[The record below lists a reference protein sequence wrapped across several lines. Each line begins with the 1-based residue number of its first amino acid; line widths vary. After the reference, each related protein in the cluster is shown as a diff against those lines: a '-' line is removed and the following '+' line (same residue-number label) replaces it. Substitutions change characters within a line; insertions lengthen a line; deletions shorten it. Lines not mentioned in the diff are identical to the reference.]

1 MMFRVIDTILFNASW
16 IRRYPEFAERGEGMM
31 AILDPN
37 QIQEAPAIHD
47 RALTI
52 HKPDGSV
59 AQVLAGSSEVH
70 YSAVG
75 IFFPAASSD
84 DIPRGSELEW

>member
-1 MMFRVIDTILFNASW
+1 MFRVIDTILFDASL
-16 IRRYPEFAERGEGMM
+16 IQRYPEFAGRGEGVI
-31 AILDPN
+31 AVLDPN
-37 QIQEAPAIHD
+37 QIQEAPAIRD

-59 AQVLAGSSEVH
+59 AQILASSSEVH
-70 YSAVG
+70 HSAVG